1 MSVVC
6 KPASARPIQ
15 PSKIFRHATLNAAE
29 PQRSPRFRKVRAWEV
44 VHACDFAR
52 DIADVMEAQIA
63 AGMRPYLLT
72 VGADVAPKASVLQ
85 TWQDVRRWKKALDE
99 SGAQTTPQ
107 LIHAHSFSSGMAAV
121 RMGACTVYD
130 LRLTIEERLTLML
143 IASEGANPPGTWMAR
158 SFRTAEQ
165 FVLTKAAAVVVH
177 TAEQREE
184 CIARGVKPQSVF
196 VVQDPISVENA
207 AEFAELDE
215 ASRKRERELRNP
227 QVIAEKYDA
236 VYRYA
241 FSRRGKRGGPKDS
254 SGALVPIEANF

>member
-1 MSVVC
+1 MNVAC
-6 KPASARPIQ
+6 KPTLQEQGQ
-15 PSKIFRHATLNAAE
+15 PAKAERYAALNSE
-29 PQRSPRFRKVRAWEV
+29 TQRSVRTRKIRAWEV
-44 VHACDFAR
+44 VHACDYLR
-52 DIADVMEAQIA
+52 DIADVVEAQLT

-72 VGADVAPKASVLQ
+72 VGADVAPKPSVLQ

-107 LIHAHSFSSGMAAV
+107 LIHAHSFAAGMAAI

-143 IASEGANPPGTWMAR
+143 ISSEGTNAPGTWMAR

-177 TAEQREE
+177 SPLQREE
-184 CIARGVKPQSVF
+184 CIVRGVAPQSVF
-196 VVQDPISVENA
+196 VVRDPVPLEHETDPQA
-207 AEFAELDE
+207 FAKD
-215 ASRKRERELRNP
+215 EREHQPELRSP
-227 QVIAEKYDA
+227 QSIAEKYDE

-241 FSRRGKRGGPKDS
+241 FARCNKGKSSGDS
-254 SGALVPIEANF
+254 SGALIPIQANF